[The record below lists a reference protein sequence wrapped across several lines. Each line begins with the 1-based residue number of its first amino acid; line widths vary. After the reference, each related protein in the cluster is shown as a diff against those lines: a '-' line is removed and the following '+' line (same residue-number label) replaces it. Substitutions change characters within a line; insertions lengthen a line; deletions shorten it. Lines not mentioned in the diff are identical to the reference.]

1 MSEKVELT
9 ALERLAA
16 LVSMTAM
23 LLVFFC
29 LGEHDNDNLFRSY
42 TGSTTDCCELGYNS
56 FRPAEV

>member
-23 LLVFFC
+23 LLVFF
-29 LGEHDNDNLFRSY
+29 LF
-42 TGSTTDCCELGYNS
+42 G
-56 FRPAEV
+56 